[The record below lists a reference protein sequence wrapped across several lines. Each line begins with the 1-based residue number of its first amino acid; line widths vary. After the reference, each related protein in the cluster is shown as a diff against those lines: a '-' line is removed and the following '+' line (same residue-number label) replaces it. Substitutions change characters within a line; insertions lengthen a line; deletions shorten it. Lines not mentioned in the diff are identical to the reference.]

1 MSAVTEFRDQV
12 QLALGP
18 DFEIESELEGGGM
31 SRVYV
36 ARDRRLQRRIAVKV
50 LSPELASELSADRF
64 RREIMMSAAL
74 QHPHIV
80 GVLSAGETGGLPYFT
95 MPYVDG
101 ESLRT
106 RLGRGPMSIAQTVSV
121 LKDVAR
127 ALSFAHARGI
137 VHRDIKPDNV
147 LISGGS
153 ACVADFGVAKALTA
167 ALQDQSR
174 TGTLTRVGTS
184 IGTPQYMAPEQAAAD
199 VIDHRVDIY
208 AFGIMAYE
216 MLTGLP
222 PFHGRSAKQL
232 LAAQLTETPAPLASS
247 RAGIPAA
254 LQDLVMRC
262 LQKEADERPQSAA
275 ELIEALENP
284 AVVSGDFVSS
294 PGVSGIRPPL
304 SAGARRRRRV
314 AMVATI
320 LVVVGAIGMSLASR
334 RVGARAATP
343 IGLRAVGMGTAAA
356 NQVVA
361 VLPLV
366 NLGDDS
372 TDARIAEAIADQIAS
387 ALTRVPGLRVLS
399 SSTVATA
406 FGKGGGPTDMARAL
420 NANTLIE
427 GTVQREGSR
436 LRVTARVVDAS
447 DGAMLWADVYD
458 GDKSDIFAIQDHIAE
473 MVRAALAER
482 SRS

>member
-1 MSAVTEFRDQV
+1 MTDLRDQV
-12 QLALGP
+12 QRALGT

-36 ARDRRLQRRIAVKV
+36 ARDRKLQRRIAVKV
-50 LSPELASELSADRF
+50 LSPEIASELSADRF
-64 RREIMMSAAL
+64 RREIMLSAAL

-95 MPYVDG
+95 MPFVDG
-101 ESLRT
+101 ESLRA
-106 RLGRGPMSIAQTVSV
+106 RLARGPLSIAHTVSV

-147 LISGGS
+147 LLSGGS

-167 ALQDQSR
+167 ALEHQSR

-199 VIDHRVDIY
+199 VVDHRADIY

-216 MLTGLP
+216 MLTGQP

-232 LAAQLTETPAPLASS
+232 LAAQLTETPAPMET
-247 RAGIPAA
+247 RRPGVPVA
-254 LQDLVMRC
+254 LSELVMRC
-262 LQKEADERPQSAA
+262 LQKEADERPRSAS
-275 ELIEALENP
+275 ELIETLETP

-294 PGVSGIRPPL
+294 PGVSGLRPPT
-304 SAGARRRRRV
+304 SARSRNWRRV
-314 AMVATI
+314 AMG
-320 LVVVGAIGMSLASR
+320 VGALIAVSVAGMSVASR
-334 RVGARAATP
+334 RVGARTAPPAALGATLP
-343 IGLRAVGMGTAAA
+343 ATTGAPH
-356 NQVVA
+356 VVA

-372 TDARIAEAIADQIAS
+372 ADARTAEAIAGQIAS

-399 SSTVATA
+399 STTVASA
-406 FGKGGGPTDMARAL
+406 FSKGGGPMDVARAL

-427 GTVQREGSR
+427 GTVQREGAR
-436 LRVTARVVDAS
+436 LRVTARVVDAF

-458 GDKSDIFAIQDHIAE
+458 GDTNDIFAIQDHIAE
-473 MVRAALAER
+473 MVRAALAEKAR
-482 SRS
+482 SRA

>member
-1 MSAVTEFRDQV
+1 MTDLRDQV
-12 QLALGP
+12 QHALGA

-36 ARDRRLQRRIAVKV
+36 ARDRKLQRRIAVKV

-64 RREIMMSAAL
+64 RREIMLSAAL

-95 MPYVDG
+95 MPFVDG

-106 RLGRGPMSIAQTVSV
+106 RLARGPMSIAHTVSV

-147 LISGGS
+147 LLSGGS

-167 ALQDQSR
+167 ALQDQPGS
-174 TGTLTRVGTS
+174 GTLTRVGTS

-199 VIDHRVDIY
+199 FVDHRADIY

-216 MLTGLP
+216 MLTGQP

-232 LAAQLTETPAPLASS
+232 LAAQLTELPAPLSD
-247 RAGIPAA
+247 RRPGVPNA
-254 LQDLVMRC
+254 LSDLIMRC
-262 LQKEADERPQSAA
+262 LQKEADERPQSAQ
-275 ELIEALENP
+275 ELIETLENP

-294 PGVSGIRPPL
+294 PGVSGLRMPR
-304 SAGARRRRRV
+304 SARANRWRRIAIGSAAV
-314 AMVATI
+314 IAI
-320 LVVVGAIGMSLASR
+320 GAIGMSVASR
-334 RVGARAATP
+334 RVGARTP
-343 IGLRAVGMGTAAA
+343 AKVGVGTAARA
-356 NQVVA
+356 AVVGQVVA

-372 TDARIAEAIADQIAS
+372 ADTRVAEAIADQIAS
-387 ALTRVPGLRVLS
+387 SLTRVPGLRVLS
-399 SSTVATA
+399 STTVAAA
-406 FGKGGGPTDMARAL
+406 FAKGGGPTDVARAL

-447 DGAMLWADVYD
+447 DGTMLWADVYD
-458 GDKSDIFAIQDHIAE
+458 GDERDVFAIQDHIAE
-473 MVRAALAER
+473 MVRTALSAKPNT
-482 SRS
+482 

>member
-1 MSAVTEFRDQV
+1 MTDLRDQV
-12 QLALGP
+12 QQALGT
-18 DFEIESELEGGGM
+18 DFEIESELGGGGM

-36 ARDRRLQRRIAVKV
+36 ARDRKLQRRIAVKV

-64 RREIMMSAAL
+64 RREIMLSAAL

-80 GVLSAGETGGLPYFT
+80 GVLDAGETGGLPYFT
-95 MPYVDG
+95 MPFVDG

-106 RLGRGPMSIAQTVSV
+106 RLARGPLTIAHTVGV

-127 ALSFAHARGI
+127 ALSYAHARGI

-153 ACVADFGVAKALTA
+153 ACVADFGVAKAVTV
-167 ALQDQSR
+167 ALQDQAR

-199 VIDHRVDIY
+199 VVDHRADIY

-216 MLTGLP
+216 MLTGQP

-232 LAAQLTETPAPLASS
+232 LAAQLTETPAPLDTL
-247 RAGIPAA
+247 RPGVPTA
-254 LQDLVMRC
+254 LSDLVMRC
-262 LQKEADERPQSAA
+262 LQKEADERPQTAA
-275 ELIEALENP
+275 ELIETLENP

-294 PGVSGIRPPL
+294 PGVSGLRMPA
-304 SAGARRRRRV
+304 SVRARRWRRV
-314 AMVATI
+314 AIGIASVLA
-320 LVVVGAIGMSLASR
+320 LGAIGATIASG
-334 RVGARAATP
+334 RVGARTAGAIGIRSAAP
-343 IGLRAVGMGTAAA
+343 TALVAS
-356 NQVVA
+356 QVVA

-372 TDARIAEAIADQIAS
+372 ADARVAEAIADQIAN

-399 SSTVATA
+399 STTVAAA
-406 FGKGGGPTDMARAL
+406 FSKGGGPKDVARAL

-436 LRVTARVVDAS
+436 LRVTARVVDAA
-447 DGAMLWADVYD
+447 DGTMLWADVYD
-458 GDKSDIFAIQDHIAE
+458 GDEGDVFAIQDHIAE
-473 MVRAALAER
+473 MVRAALAEK